1 MGISH
6 FVAIEMNRSRGDQA
20 LIDALRRK
28 IIELEKERKDLL
40 LQIADLKFRRKMDIE
55 RSETKPIVRSQS
67 NTKGKK

>member
-1 MGISH
+1 
-6 FVAIEMNRSRGDQA
+6 MNRSRGDQA